1 MLGEFKD
8 FEITTTGAANAS
20 GPAYFLKRLTAFVIA
35 VEFINQRGE
44 VFHGSEI
51 SQQKEVAG

>member
-20 GPAYFLKRLTAFVIA
+20 GPAYFLKGLTTFVIA
-35 VEFINQRGE
+35 VEFINQRDE

-51 SQQKEVAG
+51 F